1 MAAEPQGTFLE
12 HLSPSEQ
19 GRVLAALLDTH
30 PQLRPSADQLAYAE
44 LCDVNPDAV
53 AAEVVDIYLDQP
65 FFEISNRVGRQ
76 PGRGY
81 VDETEAQWELLE
93 ETLAPFVAEIARLAR
108 AGLHEVATRQALGI
122 IAGLEMLRGSAGE
135 ETLIG
140 WGELDQHVSEL
151 IEAVEY
157 ACRKSGV
164 DVEVGQA
171 LVDQPAA
178 G

>member
-1 MAAEPQGTFLE
+1 M
-12 HLSPSEQ
+12 
-19 GRVLAALLDTH
+19 
-30 PQLRPSADQLAYAE
+30 
-44 LCDVNPDAV
+44 
-53 AAEVVDIYLDQP
+53 VDIYLDQP
-65 FFEISNRVGRQ
+65 FFEISNGVGRQ

-93 ETLAPFVAEIARLAR
+93 ETL
-108 AGLHEVATRQALGI
+108 
-122 IAGLEMLRGSAGE
+122 
-135 ETLIG
+135 IG
-140 WGELDQHVSEL
+140 WGELEQHVSEL
-151 IEAVEY
+151 VEAVEY